1 VAGLLN
7 RGVRKIYAAARDTIQ
22 LPCFGDD
29 RVTPIALDIT
39 NDAQVQEAAQGAADT
54 EILINNAG
62 TAAYVSVL
70 DGDMALIRR
79 DMETN
84 YFGTLN
90 MMRAFIPILK
100 RNKNPTIVNMNSFG
114 AFVSFPDLGGYCA
127 SKAALFSV
135 TQRARIE
142 LAGRGFSI
150 HSVHPGPID
159 TEMIKQAQI
168 PKTSPEEAVERMLQD
183 LEGSRRD
190 IFPDPESYAL
200 SKILD
205 VGYSNLERAITQ

>member
-1 VAGLLN
+1 M
-7 RGVRKIYAAARDTIQ
+7 
-22 LPCFGDD
+22 
-29 RVTPIALDIT
+29 ALDIT
-39 NDAQVQEAAQGAADT
+39 NDAQVREAARRAPDT
-54 EILINNAG
+54 QILINNAG
-62 TAAYVSVL
+62 AAAYVSVL

-90 MMRAFIPILK
+90 MMRAFIPVLEQ
-100 RNKNPTIVNMNSFG
+100 NENPTIVNMNSFG
-114 AFVSFPDLGGYCA
+114 AFVSFPGLGGYCA

-168 PKTSPEEAVERMLQD
+168 PKTSPEEAVELMLRD
-183 LEGSRRD
+183 LEQRRRD
-190 IFPDPESYAL
+190 IFPDPDSCAL

-205 VGYSNLERAITQ
+205 VGYSNLERAISQ